1 MTINFTHTGEKKQKT
16 QDSICKYF
24 CQEIKLA
31 IKCSRLKG
39 NDSWAV
45 MQQDDSPTVK
55 KKWGQ
60 LYKSH
65 IYDLEI
71 FCRHKKIIKI
81 ILLV

>member
-55 KKWGQ
+55 KKKNEDNCIKVTFMI
-60 LYKSH
+60 LM
-65 IYDLEI
+65 I
-71 FCRHKKIIKI
+71 FLC
-81 ILLV
+81 L